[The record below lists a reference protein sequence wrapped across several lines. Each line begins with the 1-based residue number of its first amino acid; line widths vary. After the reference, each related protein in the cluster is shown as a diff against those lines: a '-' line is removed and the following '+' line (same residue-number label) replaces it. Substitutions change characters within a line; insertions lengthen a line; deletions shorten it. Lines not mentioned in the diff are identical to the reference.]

1 LSDLIN
7 KISSLR
13 CFSKHNSVSEEQIL
27 SAENELGV
35 RFAEDYRECL
45 SEFGQ
50 FTVYGHEITGITNDK
65 RLDVVSV
72 TKEQRDYFKKLPDD
86 MYVIDEA
93 HIDGIIILQNTAGEI
108 FVTKPNS
115 TVQKIAESLV
125 VYLEN

>member
-7 KISSLR
+7 QISSLR
-13 CFSKHNSVSEEQIL
+13 CFSKHKSVSEEQIL

-35 RFAEDYRECL
+35 RFAEDYRLCI

-50 FTVYGHEITGITNDK
+50 FTVYGHEITGITDDK
-65 RLDVVSV
+65 RLDVVNV
-72 TKEQRDYFKKLPDD
+72 TKEQRDYLKYLPDD

-115 TVQKIAESLV
+115 TPQKIADSL
-125 VYLEN
+125 YDYASK